1 MAKQRQID
9 NDKINV
15 YKIKM
20 MYNAMAM
27 FQKLDP
33 GKINYKVNLYQRQEM
48 RKYQSQLDLLK
59 AKKSR
64 KSRDDDF
71 EVICKMCNIVVCLAS
86 SVYQLDHHHIVQDR
100 ELESKIER
108 KKHGRPQKFGGLD
121 KKCKMIC
128 KKCPNSWGII
138 AEKDGIDLRILKI
151 ESLKFRNMRTVEVL
165 SPKKWEDLLY
175 DFQEITFE
183 DIPSIFG
190 IESNSE
196 AE

>member
-1 MAKQRQID
+1 
-9 NDKINV
+9 
-15 YKIKM
+15 M

-33 GKINYKVNLYQRQEM
+33 GKINYKVNQYQRQEM
-48 RKYQSQLDLLK
+48 KKYQSQVDLLR

-71 EVICKMCNIVVCLAS
+71 EVICEMCKIVVCLAS

-108 KKHGRPQKFGGLD
+108 KKHGQPQRFGGVE
-121 KKCKMIC
+121 KKFKMIC
-128 KKCPNSWGII
+128 KKCPNKWGII
-138 AEKDGIDLRILKI
+138 AEKDGIDLKILKI
-151 ESLKFRNMRTVEVL
+151 ETLKFRNVRTDEVL
-165 SPKKWEDLLY
+165 SPRKWEDLPY
-175 DFQEITFE
+175 DFQVITFE

-190 IESNSE
+190 KESNPD